1 MISPE
6 FPSETQ
12 VHPPTRA
19 GATPRHAR
27 GRATG
32 GAVAVALALV
42 GASGACA
49 TACVNNDQN
58 QVTLPTVLGMTST
71 VAPFYSDG
79 QLTIYQVET
88 PVTLPVRRATDAE
101 SKALGKAAP
110 YPRAPFLLA
119 GDLRVEIRFTLS
131 NLDDQPR
138 SVELLVDPWN
148 EFVRYKPGIQMVSDE
163 ESVPDFSGFDK
174 FYIVPAKGRVEGTI
188 THDDTNEL
196 AVDLATAE
204 AVQKDPPAADS
215 GVSGNALFNHIF
227 NLQNRS
233 NDGDPLVTPR
243 VPTTIA
249 GLTGFDLGLRSY
261 GPANVAIEIVVDVVD
276 VNGDRVIGVGADGK
290 PMGPPGTL
298 LEPPAA
304 RTM

>member
-1 MISPE
+1 MICPE
-6 FPSETQ
+6 LPSETQ

-19 GATPRHAR
+19 GASPRR
-27 GRATG
+27 GLGRVLG
-32 GAVAVALALV
+32 GALAV
-42 GASGACA
+42 GIGACA
-49 TACVNNDQN
+49 PACVNNDQN

-88 PVTLPVRRATDAE
+88 PVTLPVRRPTAEE

-138 SVELLVDPWN
+138 SIELLVDPWN

-174 FYIVPAKGRVEGTI
+174 FYIVPARGRVEGTI
-188 THDDTNEL
+188 THDDTSEL

-204 AVQKDPPAADS
+204 AVLADPPADGS
-215 GVSGNALFNHIF
+215 GVSGNALFNHIW

-243 VPTTIA
+243 LPKTIA

-261 GPANVAIEIVVDVVD
+261 GPANVAVEIVVDVVD